1 MTKTKEFRIFYLNV
15 FQIEGLSKSEQ
26 ILLGY
31 IYSRERIGT
40 PKSQGALAD
49 KLGRRQENVS
59 VNLRKLKDKGFITYL
74 EDRIY
79 PTGKAAYAID
89 PKIDHQPGQKKKEER
104 NEEEFQQLK
113 DLLGL

>member
-1 MTKTKEFRIFYLNV
+1 MKTKEFRIFYLNV

-40 PKSQGALAD
+40 PKGQGALAD

-59 VNLRKLKDKGFITYL
+59 INLRKLREKGYITYL

-79 PTGKAAYAID
+79 PTGKAAIAIN
-89 PKIDHQPGQKKKEER
+89 PKIDQKTGLQKKGR
-104 NEEEFQQLK
+104 SEEEFKQIKNLF
-113 DLLGL
+113 GL

>member
-1 MTKTKEFRIFYLNV
+1 MKTKEFRIFYLNV
-15 FQIEGLSKSEQ
+15 FKIGGLSKSEQ

-40 PKSQGALAD
+40 PKGQGALAD

-59 VNLRKLKDKGFITYL
+59 VNLRKLREKGYITYL

-79 PTGKAAYAID
+79 PTGKAAYKID
-89 PKIDHQPGQKKKEER
+89 PKLDKHSELKKKEGR

-113 DLLGL
+113 DLLDL

>member
-1 MTKTKEFRIFYLNV
+1 MKTKEFRIFYLNI

-40 PKSQGALAD
+40 PKGQGALAD

-59 VNLRKLKDKGFITYL
+59 VNLRKLREKGYITYL

-79 PTGKAAYAID
+79 PTGKTAAAID
-89 PKIDHQPGQKKKEER
+89 PKLDNQSGLKKKEGR

-113 DLLGL
+113 DLLGV

>member
-1 MTKTKEFRIFYLNV
+1 MKTEEFRIFYLNV

-31 IYSRERIGT
+31 IYSRQRIGT
-40 PKSQGALAD
+40 PKGQGALAD
-49 KLGRRQENVS
+49 KLGMRQENVS
-59 VNLRKLKDKGFITYL
+59 VNLRKLREKGYITYL

-79 PTGKAAYAID
+79 PTGKATYEID
-89 PKIDHQPGQKKKEER
+89 PKCNRHPELKKEGR
-104 NEEEFQQLK
+104 NEEEFRQLK

>member
-1 MTKTKEFRIFYLNV
+1 MKTKEFRIFYLNV

-31 IYSRERIGT
+31 IYSRKQIGT
-40 PKSQGALAD
+40 PKGQGALAD

-59 VNLRKLKDKGFITYL
+59 VNLRKLVDKGLIGYV

-79 PTGKAAYAID
+79 PTYHAEELINPEIKRKPEEKRQAT
-89 PKIDHQPGQKKKEER
+89 KEELDKLAK
-104 NEEEFQQLK
+104 E
-113 DLLGL
+113 LGI

>member
-1 MTKTKEFRIFYLNV
+1 MKTKEFRIFYLNV

-31 IYSRERIGT
+31 IYSRKNIGT
-40 PKSQGALAD
+40 PKGQGALAD

-59 VNLRKLKDKGFITYL
+59 VNLRKLTDKGLIGYT

-79 PTGKAAYAID
+79 PTWHAEELINPERKRK
-89 PKIDHQPGQKKKEER
+89 PKEKKEITKKELD
-104 NEEEFQQLK
+104 QLAK
-113 DLLGL
+113 ELEI

>member
-1 MTKTKEFRIFYLNV
+1 MKTKEFRIFYLNV

-31 IYSRERIGT
+31 IYSRQRIGT
-40 PKSQGALAD
+40 PKGQGALAD

-59 VNLRKLKDKGFITYL
+59 VNLRKLIDKGLIGYV

-79 PTGKAAYAID
+79 PTYHAEELINPEIKRKPAE
-89 PKIDHQPGQKKKEER
+89 KKQATKEELDKLAER
-104 NEEEFQQLK
+104 
-113 DLLGL
+113 LGV

>member
-1 MTKTKEFRIFYLNV
+1 MKTKEFMIFYLNI

-31 IYSRERIGT
+31 IYSRRQIGT
-40 PKSQGALAD
+40 PKRQGALAD

-59 VNLRKLKDKGFITYL
+59 VNLRKLVDKELIGYV

-79 PTGKAAYAID
+79 PTYHAEELINPEIKRK
-89 PKIDHQPGQKKKEER
+89 PEEKRKVRKEELDKLAK
-104 NEEEFQQLK
+104 E
-113 DLLGL
+113 LGI

>member
-1 MTKTKEFRIFYLNV
+1 MKTKEFRIFYLNV

-31 IYSRERIGT
+31 IYSREHIGT
-40 PKSQGALAD
+40 PKGQGALAD

-59 VNLRKLKDKGFITYL
+59 VNLRKLREKGYITYL

-79 PTGKAAYAID
+79 PTGKAAYEID
-89 PKIDHQPGQKKKEER
+89 PKLGKHSELKKKEGR

>member
-1 MTKTKEFRIFYLNV
+1 M

-31 IYSRERIGT
+31 IYSRQRKGT
-40 PKSQGALAD
+40 PKGQGALAD

-59 VNLRKLKDKGFITYL
+59 VNLRKLVDKGLIGYV

-79 PTGKAAYAID
+79 PTYHAEELINPEIKRKPEEKRKAT
-89 PKIDHQPGQKKKEER
+89 KEELDKLA
-104 NEEEFQQLK
+104 ES
-113 DLLGL
+113 LGL

>member
-1 MTKTKEFRIFYLNV
+1 MKTKEFRIFYLNV

-31 IYSRERIGT
+31 IHSRRQIGT
-40 PKSQGALAD
+40 PKGQGALAD

-59 VNLRKLKDKGFITYL
+59 VNLRKLVDKGLIGYV

-79 PTGKAAYAID
+79 PTWHA
-89 PKIDHQPGQKKKEER
+89 EELINPELKRKPELEGR

-113 DLLGL
+113 ELLGV

>member
-1 MTKTKEFRIFYLNV
+1 MKSKEFRIFYLNV

-31 IYSRERIGT
+31 IYSREHIGT
-40 PKSQGALAD
+40 PKGQGALAD

-59 VNLRKLKDKGFITYL
+59 VNLRKLREKGYITYL

-79 PTGKAAYAID
+79 PTGKAAVAID
-89 PKIDHQPGQKKKEER
+89 PKLDHQPGLKKKEGR

-113 DLLGL
+113 ELLGV

>member
-1 MTKTKEFRIFYLNV
+1 MKNKEFRIFYLNV

-31 IYSRERIGT
+31 IYSRRQIGT
-40 PKSQGALAD
+40 PKGQGALAD

-59 VNLRKLKDKGFITYL
+59 VNLRKLVDKGLIGYN

-79 PTGKAAYAID
+79 PTWHAEELINPEVKRKPEEKKTAT
-89 PKIDHQPGQKKKEER
+89 KKELDNYAER
-104 NEEEFQQLK
+104 
-113 DLLGL
+113 LGV

>member
-1 MTKTKEFRIFYLNV
+1 MKTKEFRIFYLNV

-31 IYSRERIGT
+31 IYSRQKIGT
-40 PKSQGALAD
+40 PKGQGALAD

-59 VNLRKLKDKGFITYL
+59 VNLRKLIDKKLIGYV

-79 PTGKAAYAID
+79 PTYQAEELINPELKRK
-89 PKIDHQPGQKKKEER
+89 PEPKKKEGR

-113 DLLGL
+113 ELLGV

>member
-1 MTKTKEFRIFYLNV
+1 MKTKEFMIFYLNV

-31 IYSRERIGT
+31 IYSRKQIGT
-40 PKSQGALAD
+40 PKGQGALAD

-59 VNLRKLKDKGFITYL
+59 VNLRKLVDKGLIGYV

-79 PTGKAAYAID
+79 PTYHAEELINPEIKRK
-89 PKIDHQPGQKKKEER
+89 PEEKKQATKEELDKLAK
-104 NEEEFQQLK
+104 E
-113 DLLGL
+113 LGI

>member
-1 MTKTKEFRIFYLNV
+1 MKTKEFRIFYLNV

-31 IYSRERIGT
+31 IYSRRQIGT
-40 PKSQGALAD
+40 PKGQGALAD

-59 VNLRKLKDKGFITYL
+59 VNLRKLVDKGLIGYV

-79 PTGKAAYAID
+79 PTYHAEELINPEIKRKPEEKRQAT
-89 PKIDHQPGQKKKEER
+89 KEELDKLAK
-104 NEEEFQQLK
+104 E
-113 DLLGL
+113 LGI

>member
-1 MTKTKEFRIFYLNV
+1 MKTKEFRIFYLNV

-31 IYSRERIGT
+31 IYSRRQIGT
-40 PKSQGALAD
+40 PKGQGALAD

-59 VNLRKLKDKGFITYL
+59 VNLRKLVDKGLIGYS

-79 PTGKAAYAID
+79 PTYHAEELINPELKRKPEEKKTAT
-89 PKIDHQPGQKKKEER
+89 KKELDKYAER
-104 NEEEFQQLK
+104 
-113 DLLGL
+113 LGV

>member
-1 MTKTKEFRIFYLNV
+1 MKTKEFRIFYLNV

-31 IYSRERIGT
+31 IYSRKQIGT
-40 PKSQGALAD
+40 PKGQGALAD

-59 VNLRKLKDKGFITYL
+59 VNLRKLVDKGLIGYS

-79 PTGKAAYAID
+79 PTWHAEELINPEMKRKPEEKKTAT
-89 PKIDHQPGQKKKEER
+89 KKELD
-104 NEEEFQQLK
+104 NYAK
-113 DLLGL
+113 MLGI

>member
-1 MTKTKEFRIFYLNV
+1 MKSKEFRIFYLNI

-31 IYSRERIGT
+31 IYSREKIGT
-40 PKSQGALAD
+40 PKGQGALAD

-59 VNLRKLKDKGFITYL
+59 VNLRKLREKGYIAYL

-79 PTGKAAYAID
+79 PTGKAAYAIN
-89 PKIDHQPGQKKKEER
+89 PELNRHSEPKKKEEGR
-104 NEEEFQQLK
+104 SEEEFQELK
-113 DLLGL
+113 QLLGV

>member
-1 MTKTKEFRIFYLNV
+1 MKTKEFRIFYLNV

-31 IYSRERIGT
+31 IYSRRQIGT
-40 PKSQGALAD
+40 PKGQGALAD

-59 VNLRKLKDKGFITYL
+59 VNLRKLIDKGLIGYV

-79 PTGKAAYAID
+79 PTYHAEELINPEIKRKPAEKKRAT
-89 PKIDHQPGQKKKEER
+89 KKELDKYAKR
-104 NEEEFQQLK
+104 
-113 DLLGL
+113 LGI

>member
-1 MTKTKEFRIFYLNV
+1 MKTKEFRIFYLNV

-31 IYSRERIGT
+31 IYSRKQIGT
-40 PKSQGALAD
+40 PKGQGALAD

-59 VNLRKLKDKGFITYL
+59 VNLRKLVDKGLIGYD

-79 PTGKAAYAID
+79 PTYKSEELINPEIKRKPEEKKRAT
-89 PKIDHQPGQKKKEER
+89 KKELDDYAKR
-104 NEEEFQQLK
+104 
-113 DLLGL
+113 LGI

>member
-1 MTKTKEFRIFYLNV
+1 MKTKEFMIFYLNV

-31 IYSRERIGT
+31 IYSRRQIGT
-40 PKSQGALAD
+40 PKGQGALAD

-59 VNLRKLKDKGFITYL
+59 VNLRKLVDKGLIGYS

-79 PTGKAAYAID
+79 PTYHAEELINPELKRK
-89 PKIDHQPGQKKKEER
+89 PELKKKEGR

-113 DLLGL
+113 ELLGV